1 MSVETRKVLDMVAE
15 GKITTEDAEKLLAK
29 LEASSGAEQATP
41 ETAPPAEKSGF
52 RRVRFLRIE
61 VDEPGRKQVN
71 IRMPLA
77 FAFAGRSLLGVLP
90 VNVTEKLKVSAPPH
104 FTHSAAADQLV
115 QAIPPR
121 QHRSGFHRCIRLP
134 VAGQYGM
141 ANRFLRRAAA

>member
-41 ETAPPAEKSGF
+41 ETAPPVEKSGF

-90 VNVTEKLKVSAPPH
+90 VNVTEKLKERGIDL
-104 FTHSAAADQLV
+104 DQL
-115 QAIPPR
+115 
-121 QHRSGFHRCIRLP
+121 
-134 VAGQYGM
+134 
-141 ANRFLRRAAA
+141 RASSKMNDEEKQTLLEQLNIHVDKGDGKKVRIFCE